1 MMRNKEMHFKHCQY
15 IERPG
20 IKDSE
25 RDHFSMVYGVNR
37 KSALCELPQFD
48 VTTQLP
54 QDIMHVLFE
63 GVIPLHMGLLL
74 EHVVHSLRVISL
86 AQLNSRIKS
95 HPHGYFEEKPMPLSN
110 FELTGTGT
118 QTGINIDVVILCVA
132 CIQIQLHV
140 KTLNDFA
147 FPSQVY
153 SCCYDLQ

>member
-1 MMRNKEMHFKHCQY
+1 MRNKEMHFKHCQY

-95 HPHGYFEEKPMPLSN
+95 HPYGYFEEKPMPISN

-118 QTGINIDVVILCVA
+118 QV
-132 CIQIQLHV
+132 
-140 KTLNDFA
+140 
-147 FPSQVY
+147 
-153 SCCYDLQ
+153 

>member
-1 MMRNKEMHFKHCQY
+1 MSYHN
-15 IERPG
+15 
-20 IKDSE
+20 
-25 RDHFSMVYGVNR
+25 
-37 KSALCELPQFD
+37 
-48 VTTQLP
+48 VTTQLS
-54 QDIMHVLFE
+54 QDIVHILFE
-63 GVIPLHMGLLL
+63 GVILLHMGLLL
-74 EHVVHSLRVISL
+74 EHVHSLRVISL

-147 FPSQVY
+147 FSSQVY